1 MSLLEELAKEFPPE
15 KISWRVGSTNEKSQ
29 PNKVATQGMALA
41 YIDSRDVMERLDE
54 VCGEM
59 WQCRYLPIGSDKT
72 SCEIGILHPETSEWV
87 WRADG
92 AGDTDFEG
100 AKGAFSDAFK
110 RAAVKWGIGRY
121 LYDLDAPWVAIE
133 AKGRSYVIAKRE
145 MAKLNALLT
154 KKETPQNEP
163 GVMDAK
169 AWVKAHKAKLE
180 AMQTADDFIATLNE
194 NMTTW
199 ACIQSAYPGIWVGP
213 NNSGLKNDVAKIA
226 RIMGVSDSYDTF
238 LDVVEAKAA
247 DAKDSK

>member
-1 MSLLEELAKEFPPE
+1 MNLLEELAKEFPPE
-15 KISWRVGSTNEKSQ
+15 KISWRVGSTNKD
-29 PNKVATQGMALA
+29 KTQGMALA

-54 VCGEM
+54 VCGEG

-72 SCEIGILHPETSEWV
+72 SCEIGIVVEGACI

-163 GVMDAK
+163 GVMKAK
-169 AWVKAHKAKLE
+169 AWVAGHMEELQACE
-180 AMQTADDFIATLNE
+180 VADDFLETLNSS
-194 NMTTW
+194 TTMW
-199 ACIQSAYPGIWVGP
+199 ARIQSAYPGLWVGP

-247 DAKDSK
+247 DAKDRK